1 MVADA
6 EGHPEFGELNLP
18 AVLTALADP
27 LRRQVVTTLLREPE
41 GTERTCVSFDLGVSK
56 STRTHHFR
64 ILRESGLV
72 CQVDRGNSRKVRL
85 RRGDLQ
91 ERFPGLLELLI
102 AEAGRTQSS
111 PARQSDTKE

>member
-1 MVADA
+1 MADA

-18 AVLTALADP
+18 DVLTALADP
-27 LRRQVVTTLLREPE
+27 LRRRVITTLLIEPKD
-41 GTERTCVSFDLGVSK
+41 TERTCVSFDLGVSK

-85 RRGDLQ
+85 RRDDLE

-102 AEAGRTQSS
+102 AEAERPSSS
-111 PARQSDTKE
+111 PSRQSAPAE